1 MKKSLIDDYLKALK
15 TLVNDSR
22 VSFAITYN
30 NNHYMRFAVNFNNDF
45 ICNVDYHEHSFFD
58 GIIRMYL
65 HTMEAHP
72 IKQGNKQLFKL
83 NYDSQGYSNLT
94 VTDSSNL
101 EFFGCGSVRISKK
114 LAKDLYNY
122 VIDDNGKAELLA
134 YHTNK
139 YINSFDSNQILL
151 FKL

>member
-1 MKKSLIDDYLKALK
+1 MKKSLINTYLNALN
-15 TLVNDSR
+15 TLVNDNR
-22 VSFAITYN
+22 ITYAITYN

-58 GIIRMYL
+58 GIVRMYL

-72 IKQGNKQLFKL
+72 IRQGGKQLFKL
-83 NYDSQGYSNLT
+83 NYDSKGYSNLA

-101 EFFGCGSVRISKK
+101 EFFNCKPVRISKK
-114 LAKDLYNY
+114 LATDLYNY
-122 VIDDNGKAELLA
+122 VIDDNSKAELLA

-139 YINSFDSNQILL
+139 YINSFDSNQTVL

>member
-1 MKKSLIDDYLKALK
+1 MKQSNINTYLKSLN
-15 TLVNDSR
+15 TLVNDNRISYQ
-22 VSFAITYN
+22 VTYN

-58 GIIRMYL
+58 GIVRMYL

-72 IKQGNKQLFKL
+72 IRQGGKQLFKL
-83 NYDSQGYSNLT
+83 NYDSKGYSNLT

-101 EFFGCGSVRISKK
+101 EFFNCKSVRISNK
-114 LAKDLYNY
+114 LAQDLYNY
-122 VIDDNGKAELLA
+122 VIEDNSKAELLS

-139 YINSFDSNQILL
+139 YINSFDFNKTILFRL
-151 FKL
+151 